1 LKFEKTPTI
10 HGRKVSSCF
19 QGNKNKKQ
27 EFLCMFPLSLLE
39 TFLNEEMG
47 VASFKK
53 CDSKTNHT
61 TV

>member
-1 LKFEKTPTI
+1 MGGKFLLVSKETKTKN
-10 HGRKVSSCF
+10 RNSWVCF
-19 QGNKNKKQ
+19 H
-27 EFLCMFPLSLLE
+27 FPFWKLS
-39 TFLNEEMG
+39 FLNEEMG